1 MGQKN
6 RVPMVRRFLVLAGR
20 GRAMRWFAR
29 EKSGD
34 IWDEAVPGPLGDIE
48 AADWIR
54 KICQSATASAELV
67 GSFAARA
74 DDRRMSVE
82 RRHARESERYQR
94 AARTAMEIAMKISDE
109 LMRDDAVRRI
119 VDLCLKAND
128 LKTAQILYRA
138 IQTGWIREAVQ
149 RDFPALG
156 Q

>member
-1 MGQKN
+1 MVQQD
-6 RVPMVRRFLVLAGR
+6 RLPMVRRFLVLAGR

-29 EKSGD
+29 EKPGD
-34 IWDEAVPGPLGDIE
+34 IWDEAIEGPLGDIE
-48 AADWIR
+48 AADRIR
-54 KICQSATASAELV
+54 NICQSATVSAELV

-74 DDRRMSVE
+74 DGRRTSVE

-119 VDLCLKAND
+119 IDLCLKAND

-138 IQTGWIREAVQ
+138 IHTGWIREAVQ
-149 RDFPALG
+149 RDCPALG